1 MRLLEV
7 LQSVYQEHLE
17 NHSSGKQSGAEMSN
31 FSSCE
36 SCVLVYF
43 FGKTL
48 ELVLI
53 ILMFQFICMFMACV
67 CITIQFCNKTES
79 TQS

>member
-17 NHSSGKQSGAEMSN
+17 NHSSGKKSRAEMSN

-36 SCVLVYF
+36 SCVLGCFWEDFTASIDNSNVSVYMHVYS
-43 FGKTL
+43 L
-48 ELVLI
+48 CLHNNA
-53 ILMFQFICMFMACV
+53 ILQ
-67 CITIQFCNKTES
+67 QN
-79 TQS
+79 